1 MPVNRKRQIDA
12 GSDAEP
18 QLTKKSRTEAKAAKT
33 PKTAKNDA
41 EKGTDAEGNTYWEV
55 SRPRSLLECCF
66 QFINDLLQVGKNR
79 RVSSSQF
86 KGNTL
91 VNIREYYTAPDGELK
106 PGKKVKLVTSPSCL
120 QALTAVARES
130 HSLWINTR
138 RSWPLFHR
146 SMKSSAHKDT
156 SWTTPWHLSWVA
168 PW

>member
-1 MPVNRKRQIDA
+1 MPINRKRQIDA

-18 QLTKKSRTEAKAAKT
+18 QSAKKSRTEAKAAKT
-33 PKTAKNDA
+33 PKPAKNDA

-55 SRPRSLLECCF
+55 SRPRCLDVVS
-66 QFINDLLQVGKNR
+66 QFINDLLQVGNNR

-86 KGNTL
+86 RGNTL

-138 RSWPLFHR
+138 PFWPLFHR
-146 SMKSSAHKDT
+146 SMKSSAHKAT
-156 SWTTPWHLSWVA
+156 SWTTPWHLGRVA
-168 PW
+168 P